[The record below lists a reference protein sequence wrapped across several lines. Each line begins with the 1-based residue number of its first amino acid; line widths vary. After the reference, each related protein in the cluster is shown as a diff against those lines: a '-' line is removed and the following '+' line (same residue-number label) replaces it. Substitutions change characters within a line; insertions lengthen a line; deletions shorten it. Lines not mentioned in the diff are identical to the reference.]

1 MREEGRIGKVVEVQ
15 VRDLSHN
22 GEAVCPIENQICFVP
37 GLLPSEVALIE
48 ITEEKAKFSRGK
60 IVKLINASPHRREVL
75 CPYQGD
81 CGGCPIMPLEDKAQ
95 FQWKKSSTE
104 KNMEKIAGIR
114 LHFDDLLPADKCLGY
129 RNKVT
134 LFYKEGELAMRKA
147 NSHELVPIENCLLA
161 EEELKLFFP
170 LLKGQKHYDSV
181 VLRSS
186 DEGVMVIVHG
196 EKLKE
201 NPPFYDGLINQGAA
215 SIYFCKQK
223 RNLPAL
229 SGKLIHLRGK
239 KHLVYK
245 VMERNFS
252 LTPRSF
258 FQINRAQMERLYK
271 LVLDYAEL
279 DKENR
284 VLDLY
289 SGQGTLGAYLAGHCK
304 EVIGIEVVGEAVKTG
319 TKHLPKNMT
328 LLQGKVEDYSK
339 NLPQVDVVIVD
350 PPRAGLHQSVVNP
363 LLKMEPERIVYVAC
377 NPATQ
382 ARDLKMLGGKYKMKR
397 AGLCDLFPNT
407 YHVETVV
414 LMSRAGK

>member
-1 MREEGRIGKVVEVQ
+1 MRKEGRIGEVVEVQ
-15 VRDLSHN
+15 VRDLSHS
-22 GEAVCPIENQICFVP
+22 GEAVCPIEHKICFVP
-37 GLLPSEVALIE
+37 GLLPGEEALIE

-60 IVKLINASPHRREVL
+60 LVKLIKKSPKRRESP

-81 CGGCPIMPLEDKAQ
+81 CGGCPIMPLEDEAQ
-95 FQWKKSSTE
+95 FQWKKTSTE
-104 KNMEKIAGIR
+104 KNMEKLSGIS
-114 LHFDDLLPADKCLGY
+114 LHFDDLLPADHCLGY

-134 LFYKEGELAMRKA
+134 LFYQEGELAMRKA

-170 LLKGQKHYDSV
+170 LLKGQKGYDSV

-186 DEGVMVIVHG
+186 DEGVMVILHG

-201 NPPFYDGLINQGAA
+201 NLPFYDELIHLGAS

-229 SGKLIHLRGK
+229 TGRLIHLRGK
-239 KHLVYK
+239 KYLDYR

-258 FQINRAQMERLYK
+258 FQINRAQMEKLYK

-304 EVIGIEVVGEAVKTG
+304 EVIGIEVVGEAVEMG
-319 TKHLPKNMT
+319 RKHLPTNMT
-328 LLQGKVEDYSK
+328 LLQGKVEDHSK
-339 NLPQVDVVIVD
+339 GLPQVDVVIVD
-350 PPRAGLHQSVVNP
+350 PPRAGLHQSVVNA
-363 LLKMEPERIVYVAC
+363 LLKMEPERIVYVSC

-382 ARDLKMLGGKYKMKR
+382 ARDMKVLKNAYEVKR

-407 YHVETVV
+407 YHAETIV
-414 LMSRAGK
+414 LMSRK